1 MHSIRSKIT
10 LLILCVTI
18 AAVVIVTT
26 LSVFFITKSER
37 REAEQTLLLL
47 CETGQKNLDYYF
59 NSVEKTIGKVSKFAE
74 EDLEN
79 KTKSDLPGHVGNV
92 RKYFDVI
99 ANKTSGVYTFY
110 YRIDPSY
117 SKNAK
122 GFWYTN
128 LNGEEFKA
136 HKVTDITEYDTE
148 DTSKLVWFTV
158 PKATKEPVW
167 LPPYITENLG
177 KRVLSYNVPIYQKGT
192 FAGVIGIEID
202 YTTMAEQVESIKL
215 YDTGYAFIT
224 DDKGNLVY
232 HPSIDI
238 SKLTGKNKPKAPKG
252 VVSDSTFL
260 KYEYDGVS
268 KEAAWLPL
276 KNGMR
281 LNVSAPEDE
290 IDGDWTRLIREIIIV
305 SLIVV
310 IVFIFVSS
318 WFTASIT
325 KPLKELTEAAKQ
337 VDQGNYDIKLDY
349 AGDDEMGVLTNTF
362 IALAGHV
369 KEHITELNKRVFI
382 DPLTHVRN
390 KGAYSDYLE
399 ELQTEVDDPSGDTE
413 FAICVFDCD
422 DLKTVND
429 RFGHDKGDIYLKSS
443 SSLICR
449 IFKHSPVFRIG
460 GDEFAAVLQKD
471 DYAKREELAALFE
484 SERAV
489 INNETENMWEQ
500 VHITMGLSVY
510 DPGIDRSVMDT
521 MRRADKDMYAK
532 KREKKANRMQ
542 SS

>member
-79 KTKSDLPGHVGNV
+79 KTKSDLPGHVENV

-349 AGDDEMGVLTNTF
+349 VGDDEMGVLTNTF
-362 IALAGHV
+362 ITLAGHV

-399 ELQTEVDDPSGDTE
+399 ELQTEVDDSSGDTE

-429 RFGHDKGDIYLKSS
+429 RFGHDNGDIYLKSS